1 MIKVTNNL
9 FVYIVFARIRI
20 FNKFK
25 FVFLELKYCE
35 NNNVTCQ
42 NGATCVSLPE
52 EDGNY
57 RCLCAD
63 GYIGRNC
70 EVDKKKVIIYVYTMY
85 AYYSETKLNICFL

>member
-1 MIKVTNNL
+1 MSNYLL
-9 FVYIVFARIRI
+9 FV
-20 FNKFK
+20 
-25 FVFLELKYCE
+25 LELKYCE
-35 NNNVTCQ
+35 TNNVTCQ

-70 EVDKKKVIIYVYTMY
+70 EVDKKKVISIVVY
-85 AYYSETKLNICFL
+85 

>member
-1 MIKVTNNL
+1 MTAKLTSFSGLRVIIL
-9 FVYIVFARIRI
+9 CIV
-20 FNKFK
+20 
-25 FVFLELKYCE
+25 LELKYCE
-35 NNNVTCQ
+35 TNNVTCQ

-70 EVDKKKVIIYVYTMY
+70 EVDKKKVIFIASNQLIT
-85 AYYSETKLNICFL
+85 FL

>member
-1 MIKVTNNL
+1 MIKSNYFI
-9 FVYIVFARIRI
+9 FV
-20 FNKFK
+20 
-25 FVFLELKYCE
+25 LELKYCE
-35 NNNVTCQ
+35 TNNVTCQ

-70 EVDKKKVIIYVYTMY
+70 EVDKKKVISIGR
-85 AYYSETKLNICFL
+85 N

>member
-1 MIKVTNNL
+1 MEKMRVIDFYV
-9 FVYIVFARIRI
+9 
-20 FNKFK
+20 
-25 FVFLELKYCE
+25 LELKYCE
-35 NNNVTCQ
+35 TNNVTCQ

-70 EVDKKKVIIYVYTMY
+70 DVDKKKVIILFISKT
-85 AYYSETKLNICFL
+85 

>member
-1 MIKVTNNL
+1 MIDL
-9 FVYIVFARIRI
+9 FC
-20 FNKFK
+20 
-25 FVFLELKYCE
+25 LELKYCE
-35 NNNVTCQ
+35 TNNITCQ

-70 EVDKKKVIIYVYTMY
+70 EVDKKKVILSIYIKNNSTRNKMK
-85 AYYSETKLNICFL
+85 AYFLYENK

>member
-1 MIKVTNNL
+1 
-9 FVYIVFARIRI
+9 
-20 FNKFK
+20 
-25 FVFLELKYCE
+25 
-35 NNNVTCQ
+35 VTCQ

-70 EVDKKKVIIYVYTMY
+70 EVDKKKVI
-85 AYYSETKLNICFL
+85 FLVRFYNLGIK

>member
-1 MIKVTNNL
+1 MLCDQGEDTNSLYSLQLYRFQCFL
-9 FVYIVFARIRI
+9 FFT
-20 FNKFK
+20 
-25 FVFLELKYCE
+25 ELKYCE
-35 NNNVTCQ
+35 TNNVTCQ

-70 EVDKKKVIIYVYTMY
+70 EVDKKKGN
-85 AYYSETKLNICFL
+85 YS

>member
-1 MIKVTNNL
+1 MSNYLL
-9 FVYIVFARIRI
+9 FV
-20 FNKFK
+20 
-25 FVFLELKYCE
+25 LELKYCE
-35 NNNVTCQ
+35 TNNVTCQ

-70 EVDKKKVIIYVYTMY
+70 EVDKKKVPNFYSSEPIYRTIVTRENKMY
-85 AYYSETKLNICFL
+85 IY